1 MTHEF
6 YPSGYNMGEEWP
18 AEQQW
23 SSSQQTTPPQY
34 SVQSTAPSQPYDP
47 SQYDASQYNASQ
59 YGYGQQQGA
68 QQQSF
73 YSTPQQQDFYATPQ
87 TNQNY
92 SNNSNIAQPA
102 VNIAQPAVND
112 DSFYTSSSTGNTS
125 GGSNFYNPNMGTMG
139 SGGADGLHTSDSF
152 EDEPPLMEELG
163 IDLQQIYQ
171 TTMTVLNPSK
181 PAATTLMDDPDLSG
195 PLMFCLAFGSLL
207 LLSGKIHFG
216 YIYGVALVGAV
227 AMYFLLNLMSVNGVS
242 VSVTVSVLGYCML
255 PMCVLAGISAL
266 LSLNG
271 TFGVVLSGLTVSWA
285 AFASSKLF
293 VSVLAMYDQQP
304 LVAYPCAIMYGIF
317 AVLTVF

>member
-1 MTHEF
+1 MSQDF
-6 YPSGYNMGEEWP
+6 YSSGYNMGGG
-18 AEQQW
+18 EQDQW
-23 SSSQQTTPPQY
+23 SQQGGWSQDQTWNTSQPYSTLAQSQPQFSQPQY
-34 SVQSTAPSQPYDP
+34 SQQ
-47 SQYDASQYNASQ
+47 QYSQ
-59 YGYGQQQGA
+59 YGYSQPQDT

-73 YSTPQQQDFYATPQ
+73 YSSPASQDQYSNYSSPPAQTYPASDGSQSFYSSGASFYDPNANMGSMGAVPQQ
-87 TNQNY
+87 
-92 SNNSNIAQPA
+92 
-102 VNIAQPAVND
+102 
-112 DSFYTSSSTGNTS
+112 TS
-125 GGSNFYNPNMGTMG
+125 
-139 SGGADGLHTSDSF
+139 SDSF

-195 PLMFCLAFGSLL
+195 PLMFCLGFGSLL

-216 YIYGVALVGAV
+216 YIYGVALIGA
-227 AMYFLLNLMSVNGVS
+227 ASMYTLLNLMSVNGVS
-242 VSVTVSVLGYCML
+242 ASITVSVLGYCML
-255 PMCVLAGISAL
+255 PMCILAAVSAL
-266 LSLNG
+266 LSLKG
-271 TFGVVLSGLTVSWA
+271 LFGIIVSIITVSWA